1 MTTFRIN
8 PFDRPEIV
16 GTVADYGTAVTIKVV
31 IDGQTMKHDIM
42 SIELHQFVDDHHMLK
57 IKLRETGQAAGD
69 KDIEAAIPYSS
80 FLGKSI
86 SLTVT
91 PEGGVVEAAREL
103 GFVGLVT
110 HVTIENSIDKINAG
124 TIVAHSPT
132 VTMDGAKHN
141 AFFKEQSA
149 SDIIGSILRKYPIT
163 LGTID
168 SSSGSLKFS
177 VQHRETDYEYVMRL
191 ATGSGLFA
199 LYDGK
204 EFRVVKPAAADV
216 EELAWRETL
225 GTFVMG
231 LGTEAAEFSAEVY
244 NYEQKKTYTQDSKS
258 LPLESSLSDLTKV
271 APDASKKIYG
281 DSGFSLEPKVISD
294 AQSLDAILKRERS
307 RALGRMMHCSGRSIV
322 PAVASGHS
330 VKIKGM
336 QKMDGTYWVNS
347 VKHIVEES
355 GRYHNVFECLPLD
368 LAFPQLKS
376 ARPSISNLQMA
387 VVLDNN
393 DPERLGR
400 VKVKFPW
407 NETDETP
414 WVRVMSMHAGK
425 DRGWFCLP
433 ELGDEVLVGYEQGTP
448 DLPVVLGSLYNKE
461 DAPHSEVVDD
471 ANSIKAFMT
480 RSGHK
485 IVLNDTD
492 GEEQINIVAK
502 DGSKIIMNS
511 SGPSITVETGGDI
524 TIKGKNITI
533 ESEEELS
540 LKSGT
545 DFKEEAGAGMTT
557 KASAACEIEGATV
570 TVKGSTINLN

>member
-16 GTVADYGTAVTIKVV
+16 KSTADYGTSVTVKVV
-31 IDGQTMKHDIM
+31 VEGQMMKHDII
-42 SIELHQFVDDHHMLK
+42 SIELFQFVDDHHMLK
-57 IKLRETGQAAGD
+57 IKLRETGQVADG
-69 KDIEAAIPYSS
+69 KDIEAAIPYTS

-91 PEGGVVEAAREL
+91 PEGGVVGAAREL

-110 HVTIENSIDKINAG
+110 HVSIENSIDQINAG
-124 TIVAHSPT
+124 TIIAHSPT

-141 AFFKEQSA
+141 AFFREQSA

-191 ATGSGLFA
+191 ASGAGLFA

-216 EELAWRETL
+216 EELVWRETL
-225 GTFVMG
+225 GAFVLGM
-231 LGTEAAEFSAEVY
+231 GTEAAEFSSEVY

-271 APDASKKIYG
+271 APDASKKVYG
-281 DSGFSLEPKVISD
+281 DSGFTQEAKIIED
-294 AQSLDAILKRERS
+294 AQSLDAVLKRERS
-307 RALGRMMHCSGRSIV
+307 RALGRMMHCTGRSIV
-322 PAVASGHS
+322 PAVVSGHS

-336 QKMDGTYWVNS
+336 QKMDGTYWVSS
-347 VKHIVEES
+347 VKHVIEA
-355 GRYHNVFECLPLD
+355 GRYHNVFDCLPLD

-376 ARPSISNLQMA
+376 ARPSLSNLQMA
-387 VVLDNN
+387 VVVDNN
-393 DPERLGR
+393 DPEKLGR
-400 VKVKFPW
+400 IKVKFPW
-407 NETDETP
+407 NESDETP

-425 DRGWFCLP
+425 DRGWYCLP
-433 ELGDEVLVGYEQGTP
+433 EIADEVLVGYEQGSP
-448 DLPVVLGSLYNKE
+448 DLPVVLGSLYNSE
-461 DAPHSEVVDD
+461 DTPHSEVGDD

-480 RSGHK
+480 RSGNK
-485 IVLNDTD
+485 IVIDDTD
-492 GEEQINIVAK
+492 GSELISIVSK
-502 DGSKIIMNS
+502 DGSKIIMNAG
-511 SGPSITVETGGDI
+511 GPSITVESGGDI
-524 TIKGKNITI
+524 TIKGKNIKI
-533 ESEEELS
+533 ESDEELS

-545 DFKEEAGAGMTT
+545 DFKEEAGAGMKA
-557 KASAACEIEGATV
+557 KASAACDIEGATV
-570 TVKGSTINLN
+570 TVKGNPINLN